1 MCNTLLFWVVRTRT
15 LVNTFI
21 GLALSDEEI
30 KLIKLNQH
38 SCVENTSIHN
48 ILTLSKVEVYL
59 IKLMMTRLHLTAL
72 ISPFWSFVCWLAVTV
87 VIATLICSAFL
98 V

>member
-1 MCNTLLFWVVRTRT
+1 MSL
-15 LVNTFI
+15 I
-21 GLALSDEEI
+21 SSSDSASQM
-30 KLIKLNQH
+30 KLNQH

-59 IKLMMTRLHLTAL
+59 IKLMMTKLHLTVL